1 MSYFNLKEGIRK
13 QLKIYAFATVMG
25 LFLII
30 GLLYLHFS
38 LEARRAKAKKVN
50 TAGSPTPTLYK
61 AVNKKKTN

>member
-13 QLKIYAFATVMG
+13 QLKMYAFATVMG
-25 LFLII
+25 FFLIV

-38 LEARRAKAKKVN
+38 LESKRAKAEKVH
-50 TAGSPTPTLYK
+50 TAGSPTSTLYK